1 MTFTHV
7 PYAYYPV
14 NKACGKEEYY
24 IKRCENE
31 GGCPA
36 ADINLL
42 CGIVNVDVVASA
54 FIHTAV
60 ISAVRVGYPYKIGVI
75 GTFSAKLFIT
85 GHSETVLPLYKL
97 LFVAITLLPSVSMI
111 WPFIARLKPEN
122 RESRVS

>member
-1 MTFTHV
+1 M

-24 IKRCENE
+24 IKRCENR

-36 ADINLL
+36 SDINLL

-75 GTFSAKLFIT
+75 GTFFSKAVYHGAF
-85 GHSETVLPLYKL
+85 GNC
-97 LFVAITLLPSVSMI
+97 FTLV
-111 WPFIARLKPEN
+111 
-122 RESRVS
+122 